1 MRTKRIVTLLA
12 MIFLA
17 AGAWTQNN
25 AISNFSVTELPMIQD
40 TTGHKDSLL
49 TIVLDT
55 RVNSADLIAAITIQS
70 GSTSNA
76 DDGNKESY
84 KFETVEN
91 MFLLRNN
98 AGYYAEQ
105 VIDKKLTIVFQV
117 NPALRKN
124 NRYWVM
130 RIDYRDGRSEILT
143 AQLF

>member
-1 MRTKRIVTLLA
+1 MTTKGIYTLLT

-25 AISNFSVTELPMIQD
+25 AISNFSVTELPMISD

-55 RVNSADLIAAITIQS
+55 RVNAGDLIGAITLQS
-70 GSTSNA
+70 GSTSDA
-76 DDGNKESY
+76 SDGHKESY

-91 MFLLRNN
+91 MVLLRNN
-98 AGYYAEQ
+98 AGYFVEQ
-105 VIDKKLTIVFQV
+105 VIDKKLTIVFQI

-124 NRYWVM
+124 NRYWIM
-130 RIDYRDGRSEILT
+130 RVDYRDGRSETLT